1 MGPYPEGDPAA
12 MRAAAADLRRAASVL
27 GGAPS
32 PSVDGWKSSE
42 AARVRAVLTGA
53 TGTAKRVA
61 GSLQAAA
68 AQLDSA
74 AVRLDTEQKVWL
86 AAQTHGGRP

>member
-32 PSVDGWKSSE
+32 PSVDGWRSGE
-42 AARVRAVLTGA
+42 AARVRSTLAGA
-53 TGTAKRVA
+53 SGTARRVA
-61 GSLQAAA
+61 GNLRAAA

-74 AVRLDTEQKVWL
+74 AVRMDTEQKVWL

>member
-1 MGPYPEGDPAA
+1 VGPYPEGDPAA

-32 PSVDGWKSSE
+32 PTVDGWKSRE
-42 AARVRAVLTGA
+42 AGRVRSALTAAG
-53 TGTAKRVA
+53 GTARRVA
-61 GSLQAAA
+61 GTLESAA
-68 AQLDSA
+68 AQLDRA
-74 AVRLDTEQKVWL
+74 AVRLDTEQRVWL